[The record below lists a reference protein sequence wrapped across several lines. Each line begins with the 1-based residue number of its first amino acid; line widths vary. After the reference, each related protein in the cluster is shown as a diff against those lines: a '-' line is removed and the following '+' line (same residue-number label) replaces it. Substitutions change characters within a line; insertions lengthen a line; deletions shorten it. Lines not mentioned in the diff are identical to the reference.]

1 MKITQIETIRV
12 KERPQIIWVQVHT
25 TDGFV
30 GLGETWY
37 APSVIESA
45 IHDWFGPL
53 LIGRDPFEIE
63 RHWEAM
69 FRLSE
74 RNYWQTV

>member
-25 TDGFV
+25 TDGIV

-45 IHDWFGPL
+45 IHDWF
-53 LIGRDPFEIE
+53 
-63 RHWEAM
+63 
-69 FRLSE
+69 
-74 RNYWQTV
+74 